1 MIAGGENDLKL
12 RKLIGYGALGAMG
25 AQIVA
30 ADVVF
35 VAYGWTNG
43 WDIPVTAIQ
52 AWLAATV
59 IEVVTVVLVV
69 TKSMFPSK

>member
-1 MIAGGENDLKL
+1 
-12 RKLIGYGALGAMG
+12 MG